1 MCVLK
6 GMIFFKK
13 SYRCKCNII
22 EILLRI
28 ISKSPTA
35 LMTET
40 EKDDVMKK
48 RKSRIDNPKV
58 AILANMHAPGNIRNF
73 ELTLKAEDKLDS
85 ILKSFQT
92 SDSKPES
99 VEHLISILK
108 DVIKSESVCSGQ
120 NYSSNEMEINFT

>member
-1 MCVLK
+1 
-6 GMIFFKK
+6 
-13 SYRCKCNII
+13 
-22 EILLRI
+22 
-28 ISKSPTA
+28 
-35 LMTET
+35 MTET

-58 AILANMHAPGNIRNF
+58 AILSNMHAPGNIRNF

-120 NYSSNEMEINFT
+120 KTTRQNEMKINFT

>member
-1 MCVLK
+1 
-6 GMIFFKK
+6 MIFFKK
-13 SYRCKCNII
+13 PIKISFRCKCNII

-120 NYSSNEMEINFT
+120 NY